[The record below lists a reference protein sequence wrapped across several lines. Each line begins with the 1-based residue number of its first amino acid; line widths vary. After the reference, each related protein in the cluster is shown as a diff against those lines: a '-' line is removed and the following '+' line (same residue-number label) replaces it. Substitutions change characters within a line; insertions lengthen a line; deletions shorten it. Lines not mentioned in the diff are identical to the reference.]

1 MGHTHIQA
9 LFFLKK
15 GETESRTYTCRCLLQ
30 QGCSTTREEAPP
42 AMKTTTPVPATVA
55 RDSTRRILARAGVG
69 VCLTVMVVVVLLL
82 GRGPALIFVPRQ
94 ILRFVR
100 FGLVRRRFAFT
111 DAAAIQSRRG
121 SHRLMCR
128 GLALLWLC
136 IVCGCGW

>member
-1 MGHTHIQA
+1 M
-9 LFFLKK
+9 
-15 GETESRTYTCRCLLQ
+15 
-30 QGCSTTREEAPP
+30 
-42 AMKTTTPVPATVA
+42 
-55 RDSTRRILARAGVG
+55 
-69 VCLTVMVVVVLLL
+69 
-82 GRGPALIFVPRQ
+82 IFVPRQ

-136 IVCGCGW
+136 IVCGWVVMGVCYDLLSSNA